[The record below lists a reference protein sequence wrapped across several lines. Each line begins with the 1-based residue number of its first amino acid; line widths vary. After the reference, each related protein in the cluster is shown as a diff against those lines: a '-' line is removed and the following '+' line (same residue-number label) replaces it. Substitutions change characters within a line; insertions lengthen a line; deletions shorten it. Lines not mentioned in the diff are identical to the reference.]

1 LARPAGQE
9 EEAMSP
15 KRDALRNLMLCVVM
29 FNAGVISVLW
39 FQARSARITLDL
51 IFVIE
56 CILLWDGCKRG
67 LRRNTN
73 T

>member
-1 LARPAGQE
+1 
-9 EEAMSP
+9 MSP
-15 KRDALRNLMLCVVM
+15 KRDAIRNLMLCIIM

-56 CILLWDGCKRG
+56 CILLLWDGYKRG
-67 LRRNTN
+67 FGQNTSA
-73 T
+73 